1 MGIGG
6 IVDQESH
13 IIKDFLL
20 PVKKVEDLGLHPD
33 AQEALWKIDRRE
45 RPKWEAKI
53 VRLNQSG

>member
-6 IVDQESH
+6 IVGHESH

-20 PVKKVEDLGLHPD
+20 PVKKVEDLGLHSD

-45 RPKWEAKI
+45 AKM
-53 VRLNQSG
+53 GG